1 MGLLIPAR
9 KYKLGD
15 GITRWNDLEFATTGD
30 GYGTH
35 QVGYLTCTT
44 PANEPTKQVDLTD
57 FTLSGHCRFIIIFI
71 NGNSAVNPTL
81 NIGGTGDVPLRYNNL
96 TINTT
101 NTWDPT
107 EEIDLYYDGDSFN

>member
-1 MGLLIPAR
+1 MATQYSTRIRFRRDTAQNWEDANPILAQGEMGLLIPAR

-44 PANEPTKQVDLTD
+44 PANEPTKQVQ
-57 FTLSGHCRFIIIFI
+57 
-71 NGNSAVNPTL
+71 P
-81 NIGGTGDVPLRYNNL
+81 
-96 TINTT
+96 
-101 NTWDPT
+101 
-107 EEIDLYYDGDSFN
+107 